1 METRIEDVFD
11 RWANEQR
18 EIGRGDNVVI
28 GVSGGPDSLCLLFLL
43 YQYSKRVGFNV
54 IAVHFNHKIRGEKS
68 DEDEAF
74 VKEVC
79 DYLRIK
85 CIIARADIPA
95 LAKKT
100 GLSVEETG
108 RIMRYKAFAKA
119 AASVNGVIAVAHHQ
133 DDNAETVLMN
143 LIRGSNLKGLT
154 GMHEYGELEGC
165 RVIRPLIKGTHAQIM
180 EFLDANQ
187 LRYMDDETN
196 QDVTYARNRI
206 RHNVMPELNLINVK
220 AAEHIAD
227 VAEELA
233 QVEEFL
239 GTLTEEA
246 YTSVVSE
253 KESEVIV
260 NTYKLLQLDPLIQ
273 RRVLYLAIGR
283 AQGTVKDI
291 SRVHVEELLGLCR
304 KQTGKQIDLPGE
316 LVAVKNYY
324 DISIRPDVEAEEV
337 QEVIA
342 EIPLDMEELFQQTK
356 VIPVSDDMTIS
367 LLVTQVNDENR
378 DVFLEKNEYT
388 KAFDYDTISGNLV
401 LGRKA
406 SGDVISLKEGRKTLK
421 KFFTDEKIPQDLRKE
436 IPVLKDEKNVLWII
450 GYRMAEDHKITKD
463 TKLALLVK
471 ISGGIDEYE
480 N

>member
-11 RWANEQR
+11 QWANEQK

-28 GVSGGPDSLCLLFLL
+28 GFSGGPDSLCLLFLL
-43 YQYSKRVGFNV
+43 YQYSRRVGFNV
-54 IAVHFNHKIRGEKS
+54 IAVHFNHKIRGAAS

-74 VKEVC
+74 VKQVC

-95 LAKKT
+95 LAKEN

-108 RIMRYKAFAKA
+108 RIMRYRAFAKA
-119 AASVNGVIAVAHHQ
+119 ARSVNGVIAVAHHQ
-133 DDNAETVLMN
+133 DDNAETILMN
-143 LIRGSNLKGLT
+143 LIRGTNLKGLT

-180 EFLDANQ
+180 AFLDANQ
-187 LRYMDDETN
+187 MRYMDDESN

-220 AAEHIAD
+220 AAEHIAEA
-227 VAEELA
+227 AEELA

-239 GTLTEEA
+239 SNLTEES
-246 YTSVVSE
+246 YMSVASE
-253 KESEVIV
+253 EGNEVIV
-260 NTYKLLQLDPLIQ
+260 NTYKLHQLDPLIQ

-283 AQGTVKDI
+283 AQGSTKDI
-291 SRVHVEELLGLCR
+291 SRVHVDELQALCQ
-304 KQTGKQIDLPGE
+304 KQTGKQINLPGE
-316 LVAVKNYY
+316 LIAVKNYY
-324 DISIRPDVEAEEV
+324 DISIRPEVEEE
-337 QEVIA
+337 EIPEIIA
-342 EIPLDMEELFQQTK
+342 ELPLDMEELFQQTK
-356 VIPVSDDMTIS
+356 IIPISDDMTIS
-367 LLVTQVNDENR
+367 LLITQVNDENR

-388 KAFDYDTISGNLV
+388 KAFDYDTISGNLI

-421 KFFTDEKIPQDLRKE
+421 KFFIDEKIPQDQRKE
-436 IPVLKDEKNVLWII
+436 IPVLKDERNVLWVV